1 MGFQKLPTTLD
12 MTKLFLDVRLDA
24 IPILGREFVD
34 LTGRKTFTVGMMR
47 DNKGFGITDINIE
60 TKSSLQPIVEITFKD
75 LYGNTVFETERDTK
89 LDYSLLFDWPPPK
102 FRFTFK
108 GYLGRPVTWIMN
120 LKKTSTRYG
129 STDGSYEIKATFVP
143 NQWGFLA
150 DIPFLYLLA
159 KKKLK
164 KDLVGDSSNNP
175 LVVKG
180 VPTIDS
186 IFDIIKVGKKVET
199 KTKQATKEFDKLLK
213 QLSILKGNAI
223 DGLINKD
230 FEPNEVI
237 DGSVNGRQ
245 PIKGVKGVYGQNDLG
260 DFKKIKIT
268 LPSSLS
274 ATEKDSI
281 KFQETLKE
289 LKSDGSKIQIE
300 HRKIIA
306 LIGNENS
313 AAKSLSVLGVGE
325 APPED
330 VKAGVKI
337 IDDNLKLI
345 DVETKRRLFETTSV
359 ELGMVTISEVFS
371 RVAADGAFILGSI
384 LQAGYSGYDNPK
396 NNPIRIQ
403 DKLNGKPL
411 IGKYFPLTIDESGEQ
426 IPAFQAG
433 IEEPGCEMEF
443 VRAFIAA
450 ISEGIAENK
459 STEGENG
466 LDSTEAFLSSR
477 INNLEII
484 NPNPYKDLSGQQFL
498 ETLLVRSGIAA
509 YITRSFDPNQPGDYN
524 TTVGVDNDSSDEIK
538 KLVEKELKNITDSIL
553 SSLSTEDYND
563 VKKFC
568 NFINNLFD
576 VNGKKF
582 AFNLGESPDTKPIPT
597 STEEIKKSEVFDVN
611 KKSLGTV
618 DDFFK
623 RFVGKNSIFCVGNQK
638 GLTDSIRYDDLDNEL
653 KFGTSK
659 YLYHNDTLWMIPI
672 GNTKNPN
679 NNYSFIVFNN
689 PAAQSEISAVQNN
702 ETDSEFNNKEKQED
716 DEEPLGI
723 IKLSNAIDDKE
734 QNPDEIK
741 RLKALNHYIP
751 FPAVFDYRKL
761 KDLNSVPIDS
771 TGYPIVSEINPNKTD
786 NGVYYH
792 PNPNNPNELV
802 NKQNIGNGLTYTVYT
817 HTTTDTEPLLT
828 WGLFKEDSGTDRRGQ
843 NQRIFLRSICV
854 DLENRMTKLEDEKNN
869 VLSQVLGKAQSSENS
884 LYIQMHHIFH
894 QWGVLGF
901 ESDTTNK
908 NSDGSDK
915 VTEQQIPN
923 DQLALKLER
932 DYANIIEVD
941 SSGHITSKGN
951 IVEPNFGGAATSM
964 GFRYDFPME
973 RINPPSKPE
982 ERTNV
987 AHSIINI
994 EPLYKPNANTTLLN
1008 IIQQLCTKNNFM
1020 FVPIPGNVDYTNI
1033 SEIFEPK
1040 LMTGAKVGNI
1050 FHVLF
1055 TPTPENR
1062 AHTNSGLSLNLVQNN
1077 GDNKFDFDAFEIEF
1091 GSPSNSVIKNLD
1103 VSTED
1108 SKPTAESILNLQRLV
1123 DKDNSNK
1130 VVTTDC
1136 STLSVMEGRSYK
1148 MKVEMIG
1155 NGQISPMQYFYV
1167 PKMPLFSGLYQIMSV
1182 SHSIKPNDM
1191 TTTLEGIKMRFD
1203 TGSNMKGIGPITLE
1217 SLKALGTPSN
1227 ITEPI
1232 ATGGGSG
1239 SPYLPPPTNMYG
1251 IVLPTNIPETS
1262 ADGFDLIPG
1271 TYLNSRK
1278 EPITLVQINKKPVE
1292 INTAKAYM
1300 SMYKAAKAAGIYL
1313 SINSCFRPQ
1322 WGPNFSATSSKGV
1335 LVTADSQ
1342 EALRIKYL
1350 LPKYKPNPNQIPN
1363 PKGALVPASSDTLKP
1378 QSAYFDPLVSAP
1390 GGSDHGNGMALDL
1403 NTGTRRIGGKNTGI
1417 SIMNDTADKE
1427 RYIWL
1432 VKNSWKYGFVRTVY
1446 TEEWHF
1452 TYNTNWAKLG
1462 PYGGFIGQGKF
1473 PVNTIEERNF
1483 VYFFTDFGLSSLVTS
1498 SL

>member
-12 MTKLFLDVRLDA
+12 MTQLFLDVRLDA
-24 IPILGREFVD
+24 IPILGKDFVD

-47 DNKGFGITDINIE
+47 ENKGFGITDINIE
-60 TKSSLQPIVEITFKD
+60 TKASLQPIVEITFKD
-75 LYGNTVFETERDTK
+75 LYGNTVFETERDSK

-129 STDGSYEIKATFVP
+129 SNDGSYEIKATFVP

-164 KDLVGDSSNNP
+164 KDLFGDESQKTP
-175 LVVKG
+175 QTKG
-180 VPTIDS
+180 IPVIDS
-186 IFDIIKVGKKVET
+186 IFDIIKVGKRVET
-199 KTKQATKEFDKLLK
+199 KTKQATKEFDKLQK
-213 QLSILKGNAI
+213 QLAVLKGNAI

-237 DGSVNGRQ
+237 DGSVSGRQ
-245 PIKGVKGVYGQNDLG
+245 PIKGVKGVYGQNDLN
-260 DFKKIKIT
+260 DFAKIT
-268 LPSSLS
+268 IVLPSSLS

-289 LKSDGSKIQIE
+289 LKSDGSKIQKE
-300 HRKIIA
+300 NRKIIA
-306 LIGNENS
+306 LIGNPQS
-313 AAKSLSVLGVGE
+313 TAKSLSVLGEGE
-325 APPED
+325 APAED
-330 VKAGVKI
+330 VKAGIKI

-345 DVETKRRLFETTSV
+345 DIETKRRLFETTSV

-384 LQAGYSGYDNPK
+384 LQAGYTGYEK
-396 NNPIRIQ
+396 NQSTRDQ
-403 DKLNGKPL
+403 DTVSGKPL
-411 IGKYFPLTIDESGEQ
+411 IGRHFPLTIDEKGEQ
-426 IPAFQAG
+426 IPAFSAG
-433 IEEPGCEMEF
+433 IEEEGCEMQF
-443 VRAFIAA
+443 VRAFIGA

-459 STEGENG
+459 DTEGQNG
-466 LDSTEAFLSSR
+466 LDSNEALLSSR

-498 ETLLVRSGIAA
+498 ETLLIRSGIGA

-553 SSLSTEDYND
+553 SSLSTEDYSD

-576 VNGKKF
+576 VG
-582 AFNLGESPDTKPIPT
+582 GEGFSNFGAGSTVNPIPA
-597 STEEIKKSEVFDVN
+597 SAEEIKQTKAYDTN
-611 KKSLGTV
+611 KKLLGTV

-638 GLTDSIRYDDLDNEL
+638 GLTDSIRYDDLDSEL

-659 YLYHNDTLWMIPI
+659 YLYNNDTLWMIPI
-672 GNTKNPN
+672 GTGGVAP

-689 PAAQSEISAVQNN
+689 PSDQSAISAAQNN
-702 ETDSEFNNKEKQED
+702 DTDSEFNNKKNQED
-716 DEEPLGI
+716 NEEPLGI
-723 IKLSNAIDDKE
+723 IKLSNADDNKE
-734 QNPDEIK
+734 QNPDEIE

-751 FPAVFDYRKL
+751 IPAVLDYRKL
-761 KDLNSVPIDS
+761 KNLSSVPIDK
-771 TGYPIVSEINPNKTD
+771 TGYPIVSEININKTD
-786 NGVYYH
+786 NGIYYH
-792 PNPNNPNELV
+792 PNPSNPNELV
-802 NKQNIGNGLTYTVYT
+802 NKQNIGNGLTYTVYCH
-817 HTTTDTEPLLT
+817 HTTDKEPLLT
-828 WGLFKEDSGTDRRGQ
+828 WGLFKEDNGTDRRGQ

-854 DLENRMTKLEDEKNN
+854 DLENRMTKIDDEKNN

-884 LYIQMHHIFH
+884 LYIQMHHIFQ

-915 VTEQQIPN
+915 VVEQQIPYKS
-923 DQLALKLER
+923 LPLKLES
-932 DYANIIEVD
+932 DYANIIDVD
-941 SSGHITSKGN
+941 SDGKIIQKGN
-951 IVEPNFGGAATSM
+951 IAEPNFGGGAASM

-973 RINPPSKPE
+973 RIKPPSNPAD
-982 ERTNV
+982 RTNV

-1033 SEIFEPK
+1033 SDIFKPQ
-1040 LMTGAKVGNI
+1040 LMAGAKVGNI

-1055 TPTPENR
+1055 TPTPESR
-1062 AHTNSGLSLNLVQNN
+1062 AHTNSGLSLNLVQNTN
-1077 GDNKFDFDAFEIEF
+1077 NTNNKDNNFNFDAFEIEF
-1091 GSPSNSVIKNLD
+1091 GSPNNAVVKNID

-1148 MKVEMIG
+1148 MKVDIIG

-1167 PKMPLFSGLYQIMSV
+1167 PKMPLFSGLYQIMNV

-1191 TTTLEGIKMRFD
+1191 TTSFEGIKMRFD
-1203 TGSNMKGIGPITLE
+1203 SNSNMRGIAPITLE

-1239 SPYLPPPTNMYG
+1239 SPYMPAPTNMYG
-1251 IVLPTNIPETS
+1251 VVLPTNIPVTS
-1262 ADGFDLIPG
+1262 SDEIDLIPG
-1271 TYLNSRK
+1271 SYLNNDK
-1278 EPITLVQINKKPVE
+1278 QPVTLIQIDGVPVE
-1292 INTAKAYM
+1292 INTGKAYLVM
-1300 SMYKAAKAAGIYL
+1300 RKAAKQEGVSL
-1313 SINSCFRPQ
+1313 RVNSCFRAQ
-1322 WGPNFSATSSKGV
+1322 FGNGIHTTSSKGV
-1335 LVTADSQ
+1335 PVNASSQ
-1342 EALRIKYL
+1342 EQLRRRYL
-1350 LPKYKPNPNQIPN
+1350 KPEFPNPDAVVNPQGQVVTVVSHTLIPQG
-1363 PKGALVPASSDTLKP
+1363 K
-1378 QSAYFDPLVSAP
+1378 YFSPLVSAP
-1390 GGSDHGNGMALDL
+1390 GDSTHGNGLAIDL
-1403 NTGTRRIGGKNTGI
+1403 NTGTRHPTPSVKAPLNE
-1417 SIMNDTADKE
+1417 SVYA
-1427 RYIWL
+1427 WL
-1432 VKNSWKYGFVRTVY
+1432 VKNSWKYGFVRTVK

-1452 TYNTNWAKLG
+1452 DYRPDWAKLG
-1462 PYGGFIGQGKF
+1462 PYGGFASKPSAGANIK
-1473 PVNTIEERNF
+1473 TIEGRNEA
-1483 VYFFTDFGLSSLVTS
+1483 YFYTDLGLSNITISTV
-1498 SL
+1498 